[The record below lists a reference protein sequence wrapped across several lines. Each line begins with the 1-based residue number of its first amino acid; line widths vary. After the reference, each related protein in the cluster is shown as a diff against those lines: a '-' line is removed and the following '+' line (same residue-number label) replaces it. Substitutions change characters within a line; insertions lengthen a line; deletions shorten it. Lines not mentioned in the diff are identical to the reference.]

1 MAYSLTARRRSYEKA
16 KLFVSRELPAG
27 VTREQVQWQLQNEND
42 FTINALNA
50 RAGQMKGTAGYWM
63 AQKSKANCWVLN
75 GVVEHSSLPHIF
87 LTTSEPELHDPVLH
101 QLLAEINLDP
111 SETLPTPADLDRRK
125 LRVRDNLHV
134 VTQV

>member
-1 MAYSLTARRRSYEKA
+1 MYFLSS
-16 KLFVSRELPAG
+16 
-27 VTREQVQWQLQNEND
+27 QVQWQLENDND

-50 RAGQMKGTAGYWM
+50 RAGQMKGTAGYWL

-87 LTTSEPELHDPVLH
+87 MTTSEPELHDPVLH
-101 QLLAEINLDP
+101 RLLNQISLDP
-111 SETLPTPADLDRRK
+111 SEELSTLTDLEQRK

-134 VTQV
+134 VTQVTAHATLAHSLLCCHQ